1 MDPQNVPW
9 ESQFANSAQTFT
21 LKWNFPARFCCSAM
35 RVRSVI
41 GQSWPAGSSHAG
53 LVPLL
58 IGPSDLIALCS
69 GKQQQEDNQVIQS
82 DLMEH
87 TALWPDFNNSN
98 QASALEEIGKY
109 SPAHKL
115 PTLQNGC

>member
-1 MDPQNVPW
+1 
-9 ESQFANSAQTFT
+9 
-21 LKWNFPARFCCSAM
+21 M
-35 RVRSVI
+35 RVRSVL

-58 IGPSDLIALCS
+58 IGPSSDLIALCS

-87 TALWPDFNNSN
+87 TALWPEFNNSN
-98 QASALEEIGKY
+98 QASALEGIGKY
-109 SPAHKL
+109 SPASQVTHAPKRM
-115 PTLQNGC
+115 PT